1 MDFPS
6 FESSEDFDFILEK
19 NENLSFFQQILEKV
33 LSAILKLSTQ
43 LESLFKLIA
52 DAFEGY
58 KYQFKQKPTNVP
70 EGHTKANSTKIQK
83 QIEIDTPCINGL
95 AEVVGLGRI
104 KSELYTL
111 VILPK
116 SQPQLF
122 HNRTVCN
129 SILLYG
135 PPGTGKTRLVHGLAA
150 DTTAVLHTLSAG
162 KLLSSFVGETEKNIK
177 QIFCYL
183 RTTDSF
189 SILFIDEIDGICR
202 KRTSSEHD
210 YSRRIKTELMGEMT
224 KMTTHRN
231 ILIIAAT
238 NCPWDLDSA
247 ILRRFQ
253 RQIYVPLPNNNDR
266 LELFQYLTKNT
277 PILQTPKEFHE
288 LIEMCQGFSG
298 SDIASLVQ
306 DALDIPLTELQSN
319 NIWRKTS
326 DGFYEPFVEINVSE
340 MNQENIYINH
350 LQAMPPFTV
359 KARPVMVAD
368 FIEAAK
374 RVQVTVR
381 REDLI
386 KFDTFRQGK

>member
-162 KLLSSFVGETEKNIK
+162 KLLSSFVGETEK
-177 QIFCYL
+177 
-183 RTTDSF
+183 
-189 SILFIDEIDGICR
+189 
-202 KRTSSEHD
+202 
-210 YSRRIKTELMGEMT
+210 IKTELMGEMT